1 VTGRCVGADLS
12 RFVHD
17 CVENFHCIFYRANL
31 ATSAGRDGSH
41 SKRQFVNSLRE
52 NCVVRSRTSPKS
64 LCIESGAPD
73 LHLGGR
79 VPIHT
84 VIGVRGLSSRARVP
98 EAVGTRAVLQR
109 DRRVLR
115 GPQTKGLANAE
126 QTGRA
131 VSIRRQRSLS
141 KLKMRSFSHNSE
153 ECGGSRSRTI
163 LQHRLPPAM
172 IG

>member
-1 VTGRCVGADLS
+1 MAGRCVGADLS

-31 ATSAGRDGSH
+31 GAFQKTIRKLSAGKLPRALA
-41 SKRQFVNSLRE
+41 QFAKVF
-52 NCVVRSRTSPKS
+52 
-64 LCIESGAPD
+64 
-73 LHLGGR
+73 LHRIGR
-79 VPIHT
+79 A
-84 VIGVRGLSSRARVP
+84 RLSSWRTRSNPHGQRSSRFVFPRPRAR
-98 EAVGTRAVLQR
+98 G
-109 DRRVLR
+109 RRHSSGVAAR
-115 GPQTKGLANAE
+115 QEGIEGPQTKGLANGE

-131 VSIRRQRSLS
+131 VSIRRQRSSS

-163 LQHRLPPAM
+163 LQHRLSPAM